1 MSPTFRKYLSII
13 NEGIIWELHPF
24 RSQLLESKPVQN
36 KIGNRSEIIQN
47 IYIDKNIKYS
57 QIVVLKEDKYDDEMI
72 NTENILEILL

>member
-13 NEGIIWELHPF
+13 NEGIIWELCPF